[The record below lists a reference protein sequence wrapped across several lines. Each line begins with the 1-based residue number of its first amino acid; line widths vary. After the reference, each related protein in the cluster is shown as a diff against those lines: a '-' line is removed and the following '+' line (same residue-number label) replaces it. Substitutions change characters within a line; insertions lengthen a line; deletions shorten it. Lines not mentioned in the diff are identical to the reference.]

1 MTPADIVISRFGGVR
16 PLARQLEK
24 DPSTIH
30 RWKQPKEK
38 GGLEGRIPSSCQMEL
53 LRLAG
58 EQGIELC
65 PDDLVMGPDGV
76 AVSYGSKKESTGAEE
91 LGDLANE
98 GGQA

>member
-16 PLARQLEK
+16 PLARFLEK

-38 GGLEGRIPSSCQMEL
+38 GGLEGRVPSSVQTDL

-58 EQGIELC
+58 EQGIELTTN
-65 PDDLVMGPDGV
+65 DLVMGPDGH
-76 AVSYGSKKESTGAEE
+76 AVSYKPEKESTNAQA
-91 LGDLANE
+91 LGVEMPDGCA
-98 GGQA
+98 Q